1 MVLRGRGQSPAKN
14 PTTVRNRERW
24 ILVNY
29 AVILTLIHRVRS
41 LLKKSSQENNPT
53 GNENGLDLDKEAL
66 PTEQPMAAQA
76 ESLSIILFQ
85 DVSK

>member
-1 MVLRGRGQSPAKN
+1 
-14 PTTVRNRERW
+14 
-24 ILVNY
+24 
-29 AVILTLIHRVRS
+29 VRS